1 MSKLESVPSSP
12 SARSFMA
19 TVVERTIYHA
29 TCNSDCTE
37 GRGTTVDRGYYVD
50 PSLAHRMK
58 GDDYYG
64 KVESEL
70 GFTVEI
76 NGKVYRLGEEI
87 VMQDPQVTHD
97 NAVAK
102 LRAAGLS
109 PEEARSLNIEF

>member
-1 MSKLESVPSSP
+1 MSNPKLVQPTTP
-12 SARSFMA
+12 TRSFMA

-29 TCNSDCTE
+29 TCNSDTCE
-37 GRGTTVDRGYYVD
+37 GHGTMMSRGYYID

-58 GDDYYG
+58 GDVYFG
-64 KVESEL
+64 KVTSEL

-87 VMQDPQVTHD
+87 MMQDPQVTHD

-102 LRAAGLS
+102 IRAAGLS
-109 PEEARSLNIEF
+109 PEEARSLNIQF